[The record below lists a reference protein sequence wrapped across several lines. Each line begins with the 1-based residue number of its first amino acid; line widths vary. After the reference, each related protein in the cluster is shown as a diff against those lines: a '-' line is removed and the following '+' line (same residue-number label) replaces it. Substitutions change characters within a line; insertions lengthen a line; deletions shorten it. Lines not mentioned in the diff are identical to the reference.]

1 MRIRGTDASVYV
13 AVLVLLLLEAV
24 RLAPVRGRVLLAIY
38 GLTLALILAMRLR
51 FLRESTMLKPVAL
64 GLVLNGLFVLV
75 ATTVDPNSFLVDE
88 LFPTLSGWCAALVI
102 LPEFGRSSDEPIPAF
117 GARHV
122 IALVAISFIVLTIV
136 HQLAVGRFAIISDE
150 ATYLTQARWMAPGS
164 LTWEID
170 PAISRFF
177 LMRKIDY
184 LHGHL
189 YGMYPPG
196 WPALLALFRMGGL
209 EWWSNVVLGTASVA
223 IIWFIGKRIGGPYV
237 GAIAALLLATS
248 QYFLM
253 FHAGYMS
260 HGATMAASLGAT
272 WLLVSATEAHGW
284 KRVVRWVIAGAL
296 FTYVVTVRPLTG
308 LTLGTS
314 ITGWL
319 LLRQWEQERT
329 LALRMIPWMAAGAVV
344 PAILFVAHNEAVFG
358 VPLAFGYQVMHPGS
372 YDLGFGQRG
381 FRTLDAQA
389 NWEQFSFAFTPRN
402 ALGALLVRL
411 SGMNTGFVPIG
422 LLAPLIVV
430 AVSAGYRPSWRV
442 LGLFAVLPA
451 AYFFYW
457 YGELRMYAEL
467 LPFVMLGVA
476 TMLYAI
482 YQRRPAIARAFVALL
497 VASQVIVALP
507 WPPGS
512 TSADRPWAVGFD
524 HVYGRGNPGRW
535 ATLYTADS
543 LARANG
549 RLLLFTREATR
560 FDNLMDR
567 LYPFNGDRFD
577 GPILVARDLGD
588 QNALLMARFPD
599 RVAYLVEDRGRD
611 VPSTFTLIDRSRLP
625 AP

>member
-1 MRIRGTDASVYV
+1 MRIRDTGKYVYL
-13 AVLVLLLLEAV
+13 AVLLLLLLEVV

-38 GLTLALILAMRLR
+38 GLALALVLAMRLR
-51 FLRESTMLKPVAL
+51 FLRESGLLKRVAVAL
-64 GLVLNGLFVLV
+64 ALHGLYVLV
-75 ATTVDPNSFLVDE
+75 ATTIDPNSFLIDE
-88 LFPTLSGWCAALVI
+88 LLPTVSGWCAALVI
-102 LPEFGRSSDEPIPAF
+102 LPEFSRTSDEASPAF
-117 GARHV
+117 GARHLV
-122 IALVAISFIVLTIV
+122 ALVAISFIVLTIV

-150 ATYLTQARWMAPGS
+150 ATYLTQARWMAPGR

-170 PAISRFF
+170 PAIARFF

-184 LHGHL
+184 LNGHL

-209 EWWSNVVLGTASVA
+209 EWWSNVILATASVA
-223 IIWFIGKRIGGPYV
+223 MMWFIGKRIGGPYV

-248 QYFLM
+248 QYFLF

-260 HGATMAASLGAT
+260 HGATMAGFLGGT
-272 WLLVSATEAHGW
+272 WLLVSAAPAHGW

-308 LTLGTS
+308 LTLGAS
-314 ITGWL
+314 ITGWVV
-319 LLRQWEQERT
+319 LRQWRQERT
-329 LALRMIPWMAAGAVV
+329 LALRMISWMAVGAVV

-358 VPLAFGYQVMHPGS
+358 VPMAFGYQVMHPGS

-389 NWEQFSFAFTPRN
+389 NWEQFSFAFTPRQ
-402 ALGALLVRL
+402 ALGTLLVQL
-411 SGMNTGFVPIG
+411 SRMNTSFAPIG
-422 LLAPLIVV
+422 LLVPLIVV
-430 AVSAGYRPSWRV
+430 AVSAGHRPSWRV
-442 LGLFAVLPA
+442 LGIFAVLPFT
-451 AYFFYW
+451 YFFYW
-457 YGELRMYAEL
+457 GSGQPRMYAEL
-467 LPFVMLGVA
+467 LPFMMLGVA
-476 TMLYAI
+476 TMLYATH
-482 YQRRPAIARAFVALL
+482 QRRPAIARAFLVLL
-497 VASQVIVALP
+497 VASQAIVALP

-512 TSADRPWAVGFD
+512 TSAHRPWAVGFD

-535 ATLYTADS
+535 ATLYAADS

-549 RLLLFTREATR
+549 RVLFFTHEGSR

-567 LYPFNGDRFD
+567 LYPFNGDRFN
-577 GPILVARDLGD
+577 GRILVARDLGD

-611 VPSTFTLIDRSRLP
+611 VPSTFTLIDRSRL